1 MDPGI
6 ELAASAALGFL
17 VQWARAYKSV
27 NNWLIWGVVGI
38 AAAALWLWATPSA
51 SVLFHTNWRNGVFS
65 IVTFALS
72 AKGAGTMMNDAK
84 VAPAQDSK

>member
-6 ELAASAALGFL
+6 ELAAAAALGFV
-17 VQWARAYKSV
+17 VQWARAYKAV
-27 NNWLIWGVVGI
+27 NNWLVWAGVGI
-38 AAAALWLWATPSA
+38 ATAALWIWATPAAAL
-51 SVLFHTNWRNGVFS
+51 LFHDNWRNAIFS